1 MEEDKLIAS
10 VAGVVEKVN
19 KLISVRP
26 LKSRY
31 VGVCVCVCV
40 CVCVG
45 VCVCSCVCLHVQSV
59 FLQFPDTVVKLVML
73 SLVGC

>member
-40 CVCVG
+40 CVCVWECVYAV
-45 VCVCSCVCLHVQSV
+45 VCVC
-59 FLQFPDTVVKLVML
+59 MYNL
-73 SLVGC
+73 SFCNFQIQW

>member
-31 VGVCVCVCV
+31 VCGCVRVCVCVCV
-40 CVCVG
+40 CVCM
-45 VCVCSCVCLHVQSV
+45 CNSV
-59 FLQFPDTVVKLVML
+59 FL
-73 SLVGC
+73 